1 MNKLEEERRERQ
13 QSIKRLEGRLS
24 NKSYVEKAPA
34 NVVQQTR
41 NQLDEEQAMLKT
53 LELELQ
59 NFKTASRHI

>member
-1 MNKLEEERRERQ
+1 
-13 QSIKRLEGRLS
+13 
-24 NKSYVEKAPA
+24 
-34 NVVQQTR
+34 VQQTR